1 MPESNACYPEMVDNP
16 VHLGATMS
24 ISIKLTRRTF
34 LIIDLCGLHASLRG
48 REVAWTPEF
57 GWVLG

>member
-1 MPESNACYPEMVDNP
+1 
-16 VHLGATMS
+16 MS